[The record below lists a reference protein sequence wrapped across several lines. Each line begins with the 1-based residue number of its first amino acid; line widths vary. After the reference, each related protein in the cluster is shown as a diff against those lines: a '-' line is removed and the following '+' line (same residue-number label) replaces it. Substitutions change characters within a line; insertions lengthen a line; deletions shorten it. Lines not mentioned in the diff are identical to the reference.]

1 MGVFTSDQY
10 KPSVHYEEPE
20 QAGNDQPILSSGSDP
35 SLAPSEPKVMEI
47 DEDPSTRPDPLPD
60 WRVPYLDCLVR
71 EMLSVDKIEA
81 RHLARRA
88 KSFIVI

>member
-1 MGVFTSDQY
+1 LPD
-10 KPSVHYEEPE
+10 PE
-20 QAGNDQPILSSGSDP
+20 
-35 SLAPSEPKVMEI
+35 VMEI

-88 KSFIVI
+88 KSFIVIEEELYKCSHIGIL